1 MVVIPRGIDRSRSFR
16 VLFMSQLPDYLPEAV
31 LRLNGLALDALPGA
45 GDSSVASARR
55 YCGRLARQHYEN
67 FIVVSRFLPAELRQH
82 FYHVY
87 AYCRWSDDLADET
100 GDAGLSLELLD
111 WWDAELQACYDNSV
125 RHPVFIALRETI
137 DRFEIP
143 ITPFRDLLT
152 AFRQDQAVTRYRTYA
167 EVLEY
172 CRYSANPVGRL
183 VLYLCGYRDRERQE
197 LSDATCTA
205 LQLAN
210 FWQDVRVD
218 LEKGRIY
225 LPLEDL
231 ERYHYT
237 EADLEARVA
246 DERFRGLMAY
256 QVNRTRKLFETGLG
270 LCGMVD
276 PRVRLDIELFN
287 RCGSAVLD
295 QIESQRYD
303 VLSRRPTLSSAR
315 KTGLFLKYALKR
327 LWS

>member
-1 MVVIPRGIDRSRSFR
+1 
-16 VLFMSQLPDYLPEAV
+16 MSQLPDYLPEAV
-31 LRLNGLALDALPGA
+31 LRFNDLALDALPGP
-45 GDSSVASARR
+45 GDDSLESAHRYCSHLARR
-55 YCGRLARQHYEN
+55 HYEN
-67 FIVVSRFLPAELRQH
+67 FIVVSPFLPTTLRRH

-100 GDAGLSLELLD
+100 GDTGLSLELLD
-111 WWDAELQACYDNSV
+111 WWDAELQACYDNEF

-143 ITPFRDLLT
+143 IAPFRDLLT
-152 AFRQDQAVTRYRTYA
+152 AFRQDQVVTRYRTYA
-167 EVLEY
+167 DVLEY

-183 VLYLCGYRDRERQE
+183 VLYLCGYRDRERQL

-225 LPLEDL
+225 MPLEDL
-231 ERYHYT
+231 DRYQYT
-237 EADLEARVA
+237 EEDLEAGVV
-246 DERFRGLMAY
+246 DERFRGLMSY
-256 QVNRTRKLFETGLG
+256 QVNRTRKLFDEGLG

-276 PRVRLDIELFN
+276 ARVGLDIELFN
-287 RCGSAVLD
+287 RCGSALLD
-295 QIESQRYD
+295 QIERRRFD

-315 KTGLFLKYALKR
+315 KAGLFLKYALKR
-327 LWS
+327 LWIR

>member
-1 MVVIPRGIDRSRSFR
+1 
-16 VLFMSQLPDYLPEAV
+16 MSKLPDYLPEAV
-31 LRLNGLALDALPGA
+31 LRFNDLVLDALPGA
-45 GDSSVASARR
+45 GDASLESAHR
-55 YCGRLARQHYEN
+55 YCRRLARRHYEN
-67 FIVVSRFLPAELRQH
+67 FFVVSPFLPTALRRH

-100 GDAGLSLELLD
+100 GDTGLSLELLD
-111 WWDAELQACYDNSV
+111 WWDGELQACYENDL

-143 ITPFRDLLT
+143 ITSFRDLLT
-152 AFRQDQAVTRYRTYA
+152 AFRQDQVVTRYGTYA
-167 EVLEY
+167 DVLEY
-172 CRYSANPVGRL
+172 CSYSANPVGRL
-183 VLYLCGYRDRERQE
+183 VLYLCGYRDRERQL

-231 ERYHYT
+231 DRYQYT
-237 EADLEARVA
+237 EEELEAGVV
-246 DERFRGLMAY
+246 DERFRGLMSY
-256 QVNRTRKLFETGLG
+256 QVNRTRKLFDEGLG

-276 PRVRLDIELFN
+276 ARVGLDIELFN
-287 RCGSAVLD
+287 RCGSALLD
-295 QIESQRYD
+295 QIERRRFD

-327 LWS
+327 LWNR

>member
-1 MVVIPRGIDRSRSFR
+1 
-16 VLFMSQLPDYLPEAV
+16 MSQLPDYLPEAV
-31 LRLNGLALDALPGA
+31 RRFDHLALDAMPPGA
-45 GDSSVASARR
+45 GDASLASAST
-55 YCGRLARQHYEN
+55 YCSHLARQHYEN
-67 FIVVSRFLPAELRQH
+67 FIVVSRFLPTALRRH

-100 GDAGLSLELLD
+100 GDTGLSLELLE
-111 WWDAELQACYDNSV
+111 WWDGELQACYGNST

-152 AFRQDQAVTRYRTYA
+152 AFRQDQVVTRYRTYA
-167 EVLEY
+167 DLLEY
-172 CRYSANPVGRL
+172 CRYSANPVGHL
-183 VLYLCGYRDRERQE
+183 VLYLCGYRDRERQG
-197 LSDATCTA
+197 LADATCTA

-225 LPLEDL
+225 LPLEDMD
-231 ERYHYT
+231 RYHYT
-237 EADLEARVA
+237 EADLEAGVVN
-246 DERFRGLMAY
+246 ERFRRLMTY
-256 QVNRTRKLFETGLG
+256 QVDRTRALFEEGLT

-276 PRVRLDIELFN
+276 ERVRLDIELFN
-287 RCGSAVLD
+287 RCGSALLD
-295 QIESQRYD
+295 QIKRQRFD

-315 KTGLFLKYALKR
+315 KSSLFLKYALKR
-327 LWS
+327 LWNRSGTSASGS

>member
-1 MVVIPRGIDRSRSFR
+1 
-16 VLFMSQLPDYLPEAV
+16 MSQLPDYMPEAV
-31 LRLNGLALDALPGA
+31 LRFNHLALDTLPGA
-45 GDSSVASARR
+45 GDVSLASATR
-55 YCGRLARQHYEN
+55 YCGQLARRRYEN
-67 FIVVSRFLPAELRQH
+67 FIVVTRFLPAALRPH
-82 FYHVY
+82 FHHVY
-87 AYCRWSDDLADET
+87 AYCRWSDDLADENGDT
-100 GDAGLSLELLD
+100 GVSLELLD
-111 WWDAELQACYDNSV
+111 WWDAELQACLENRV

-167 EVLEY
+167 DLLEY

-183 VLYLCGYRDRERQE
+183 VLYLCGYRDSERQA

-231 ERYHYT
+231 DRYHYA
-237 EADLEARVA
+237 EADLEAGVV

-256 QVNRTRKLFETGLG
+256 QVERTRALFDEGLG
-270 LCGMVD
+270 LSEMVD
-276 PRVRLDIELFN
+276 GRVGLDIELFN
-287 RCGSAVLD
+287 RCGAALLD
-295 QIESQRYD
+295 RIERRRYD
-303 VLSRRPTLSSAR
+303 VLTQRPTLSSAR
-315 KTGLFLKYALKR
+315 KTDLLLRYALKR
-327 LWS
+327 LWRRT

>member
-1 MVVIPRGIDRSRSFR
+1 MA
-16 VLFMSQLPDYLPEAV
+16 QLPDYLPEAV
-31 LRLNGLALDALPGA
+31 LRLDKLALDALPGA
-45 GDSSVASARR
+45 GDGSLASATR
-55 YCGRLARQHYEN
+55 YCGQLARRHYEN
-67 FIVVSRFLPAELRQH
+67 FVVVTRFLPAALRPH
-82 FYHVY
+82 FHHVY

-100 GDAGLSLELLD
+100 GDTGLSLELLD
-111 WWDAELQACYDNSV
+111 WWDAELQACYDGSV

-152 AFRQDQAVTRYRTYA
+152 AFRQDQVVTRYRTYA
-167 EVLEY
+167 DVLEY

-183 VLYLCGYRDRERQE
+183 VLYLCGYRDSERQA

-231 ERYHYT
+231 DRYHYT
-237 EADLEARVA
+237 ETDLEDGVV
-246 DERFRGLMAY
+246 DERFRELMAY
-256 QVNRTRKLFETGLG
+256 QVERTRALFDKGLG
-270 LCGMVD
+270 LSGMVD
-276 PRVRLDIELFN
+276 GRVGLDIELFN
-287 RCGSAVLD
+287 RCGSALLD
-295 QIESQRYD
+295 QIERQRYD
-303 VLSRRPTLSSAR
+303 VLSQRPILSSAR

-327 LWS
+327 LWRRTGP

>member
-1 MVVIPRGIDRSRSFR
+1 
-16 VLFMSQLPDYLPEAV
+16 MSQLPDYLPEAV
-31 LRLNGLALDALPGA
+31 LRFNDLALDALPGP
-45 GDSSVASARR
+45 GDDSLESAHRYCSHLARR
-55 YCGRLARQHYEN
+55 HYEN
-67 FIVVSRFLPAELRQH
+67 FIVVSPFLPTALRRH

-100 GDAGLSLELLD
+100 GDTGLSLELLD
-111 WWDAELQACYDNSV
+111 WWDTELQACYDNEF

-143 ITPFRDLLT
+143 IAPFRDLLT
-152 AFRQDQAVTRYRTYA
+152 AFRQDQVVTRYRTYA
-167 EVLEY
+167 DVLEY

-183 VLYLCGYRDRERQE
+183 VLYLCGYRDRERQL

-231 ERYHYT
+231 DRYHYT
-237 EADLEARVA
+237 EEDLEAGVV
-246 DERFRGLMAY
+246 DDRFRGLMSY
-256 QVNRTRKLFETGLG
+256 QVNRTRKLFDEGLG

-276 PRVRLDIELFN
+276 ARVGLDIELFN
-287 RCGSAVLD
+287 RCGSALLD
-295 QIESQRYD
+295 QIERRRFD

-315 KTGLFLKYALKR
+315 KAGLFLKYALKR
-327 LWS
+327 LWNR

>member
-1 MVVIPRGIDRSRSFR
+1 
-16 VLFMSQLPDYLPEAV
+16 MSQLPDYLPEAV
-31 LRLNGLALDALPGA
+31 LRFEDLALDALPGA
-45 GDSSVASARR
+45 GDASLESAHRYCKCLARR
-55 YCGRLARQHYEN
+55 HYEN
-67 FIVVSRFLPAELRQH
+67 FVVVSPFLPTALRRH

-100 GDAGLSLELLD
+100 GDTGLSLELLD
-111 WWDAELQACYDNSV
+111 WWNAELQACYEDDV

-152 AFRQDQAVTRYRTYA
+152 AFRQDQVVTRYRTYA
-167 EVLEY
+167 DVLEY

-183 VLYLCGYRDRERQE
+183 VLYLCGYRDSERQV

-231 ERYHYT
+231 DRYHYT
-237 EADLEARVA
+237 EADLEAGVV
-246 DERFRGLMAY
+246 DERFRGLMSY
-256 QVNRTRKLFETGLG
+256 QVSRTRKLFDEGLR

-276 PRVRLDIELFN
+276 ARVGLDIELFN
-287 RCGSAVLD
+287 RCGSALLD
-295 QIESQRYD
+295 QIERQRFD

-315 KTGLFLKYALKR
+315 KTGIFLKYALKR
-327 LWS
+327 LWNR

>member
-1 MVVIPRGIDRSRSFR
+1 
-16 VLFMSQLPDYLPEAV
+16 MSQLPDYLPEAV
-31 LRLNGLALDALPGA
+31 LRFNDLALDALPGA
-45 GDSSVASARR
+45 GDASLESAHR
-55 YCGRLARQHYEN
+55 YCSRLVRRHYEN
-67 FIVVSRFLPAELRQH
+67 FIVVSPFLPTALRRH

-100 GDAGLSLELLD
+100 GDTGLSLELLD
-111 WWDAELQACYDNSV
+111 WWDAELQACYENEL

-143 ITPFRDLLT
+143 IAPFRDLLT
-152 AFRQDQAVTRYRTYA
+152 AFRQDQVVTRYRTYA
-167 EVLEY
+167 DVLEY

-183 VLYLCGYRDRERQE
+183 VLCLCGYRDRERQL

-218 LEKGRIY
+218 LEKDRIY

-231 ERYHYT
+231 DRFHYT
-237 EADLEARVA
+237 EEDLEAGVV
-246 DERFRGLMAY
+246 DDRFRELMAY
-256 QVNRTRKLFETGLG
+256 QVNRTRGLFDEGLE

-276 PRVRLDIELFN
+276 ARVGLDIELFN
-287 RCGSAVLD
+287 RCGSALLD
-295 QIESQRYD
+295 QIERRRFD
-303 VLSRRPTLSSAR
+303 VLTGRPVLSSAR
-315 KTGLFLKYALKR
+315 KAGLFMKYALKR
-327 LWS
+327 LWIR

>member
-1 MVVIPRGIDRSRSFR
+1 
-16 VLFMSQLPDYLPEAV
+16 MSQLPDYLPEAV
-31 LRLNGLALDALPGA
+31 LRFNDLALDALPGA
-45 GDSSVASARR
+45 GDASLESAHR
-55 YCGRLARQHYEN
+55 YCSRLARRHYEN
-67 FIVVSRFLPAELRQH
+67 FIVVSPFLPTALRRH

-100 GDAGLSLELLD
+100 GDTGLSLELLD
-111 WWDAELQACYDNSV
+111 WWDAELQACYENEL

-143 ITPFRDLLT
+143 IAPFRDLLT
-152 AFRQDQAVTRYRTYA
+152 AFRQDQVVTRYRTYA
-167 EVLEY
+167 DVLEY

-183 VLYLCGYRDRERQE
+183 VLYLCGYRDRERQL

-218 LEKGRIY
+218 LAKDRIY

-231 ERYHYT
+231 DRYHYT
-237 EADLEARVA
+237 EEDLEAGVV
-246 DERFRGLMAY
+246 DDRFRGLMAY
-256 QVNRTRKLFETGLG
+256 QVNRTRGLFDEGLG

-276 PRVRLDIELFN
+276 ARVGLDIELFN
-287 RCGSAVLD
+287 RCGSALLD
-295 QIESQRYD
+295 QIERRRFD
-303 VLSRRPTLSSAR
+303 VLTGRPVLSAAR
-315 KTGLFLKYALKR
+315 KASLFIKYALKR
-327 LWS
+327 LWIR

>member
-1 MVVIPRGIDRSRSFR
+1 
-16 VLFMSQLPDYLPEAV
+16 MSQLPDYLPEAV
-31 LRLNGLALDALPGA
+31 LRLDDLALDALPGA
-45 GDSSVASARR
+45 GDSSLESAHR
-55 YCGRLARQHYEN
+55 YCSRLAHQHYEN
-67 FIVVSRFLPAELRQH
+67 FIVVSRFLPAALRRH

-100 GDAGLSLELLD
+100 GETGLSLELLE
-111 WWDAELQACYDNSV
+111 WWDAELQACYDHSV

-137 DRFEIP
+137 DRFAIP

-152 AFRQDQAVTRYRTYA
+152 AFRQDQVVTRYRTYA
-167 EVLEY
+167 DVLEY
-172 CRYSANPVGRL
+172 CRYSANPVGHL
-183 VLYLCGYRDRERQE
+183 VLYLCGYRDRERQA

-210 FWQDVRVD
+210 FWQDVRAD

-231 ERYHYT
+231 DRYHYT
-237 EADLEARVA
+237 EADLEAGVV

-256 QVNRTRKLFETGLG
+256 QVNRTRKLFEEGLG
-270 LCGMVD
+270 LCGLVD
-276 PRVRLDIELFN
+276 TRVRLDVELFN
-287 RCGSAVLD
+287 RCGAAVLD
-295 QIESQRYD
+295 QIERQRYD
-303 VLSRRPTLSSAR
+303 VLSRRPVLSSAR

-327 LWS
+327 LWKRDGPSATAGGP

>member
-1 MVVIPRGIDRSRSFR
+1 
-16 VLFMSQLPDYLPEAV
+16 MSQLPDYLPEAV
-31 LRLNGLALDALPGA
+31 LRFNDLALDALPGD
-45 GDSSVASARR
+45 GDASLESAHRYCSHLARR
-55 YCGRLARQHYEN
+55 HYEN
-67 FIVVSRFLPAELRQH
+67 FIVVSPFLPTALRRH

-87 AYCRWSDDLADET
+87 AYCRWSDDLADES
-100 GDAGLSLELLD
+100 GDTGLSLELLD
-111 WWDAELQACYDNSV
+111 WWDAELQACYDNEF

-137 DRFEIP
+137 DRFDIP

-152 AFRQDQAVTRYRTYA
+152 AFRQDQVVTRYGTYA
-167 EVLEY
+167 DVLEY

-183 VLYLCGYRDRERQE
+183 VLYLCGYRDRERQL

-210 FWQDVRVD
+210 FWQDVQLD

-231 ERYHYT
+231 DRHQYT
-237 EADLEARVA
+237 EEDLEAGVV
-246 DERFRGLMAY
+246 DERFRALMAY
-256 QVNRTRKLFETGLG
+256 QVNRTRKLFEEGLG

-276 PRVRLDIELFN
+276 ARVGLDIELFN
-287 RCGSAVLD
+287 RCGSALLD
-295 QIESQRYD
+295 QIERRRFD

-315 KTGLFLKYALKR
+315 KIGLFMKYALKR
-327 LWS
+327 LWIR

>member
-1 MVVIPRGIDRSRSFR
+1 
-16 VLFMSQLPDYLPEAV
+16 MSQLPDYLPEAL
-31 LRLNGLALDALPGA
+31 LRFNDLALDALPGP
-45 GDSSVASARR
+45 GDASLESAHRYCSHLARR
-55 YCGRLARQHYEN
+55 HYEN
-67 FIVVSRFLPAELRQH
+67 FIVVSPFLPTELRRH

-100 GDAGLSLELLD
+100 GDTSLSLELLD
-111 WWDAELQACYDNSV
+111 WWDGELQACYENEF

-143 ITPFRDLLT
+143 IAPFRDLLT
-152 AFRQDQAVTRYRTYA
+152 AFRQDQVVTRYRTYA
-167 EVLEY
+167 DVLEY

-183 VLYLCGYRDRERQE
+183 VLYLCGYRDRERQL

-231 ERYHYT
+231 DRYHYT
-237 EADLEARVA
+237 EEDLEAGVV
-246 DERFRGLMAY
+246 DDRFRGLMSY
-256 QVNRTRKLFETGLG
+256 QVNRTRRLFDEGLG
-270 LCGMVD
+270 LCRMVD
-276 PRVRLDIELFN
+276 ARVGLDIELFN
-287 RCGSAVLD
+287 RCGSSLLD
-295 QIESQRYD
+295 QIERRRFD

-315 KTGLFLKYALKR
+315 KAGLFLKYALKR
-327 LWS
+327 LWIR

>member
-1 MVVIPRGIDRSRSFR
+1 
-16 VLFMSQLPDYLPEAV
+16 MSQLPDYLPEAV
-31 LRLNGLALDALPGA
+31 LRFNDLALDALPGA
-45 GDSSVASARR
+45 GDASLESAHR
-55 YCGRLARQHYEN
+55 YCSRLARRHYEN
-67 FIVVSRFLPAELRQH
+67 FIVVSPFLPAALRRH

-100 GDAGLSLELLD
+100 GDTGLSLELLD
-111 WWDAELQACYDNSV
+111 WWDAELQACYENEL

-143 ITPFRDLLT
+143 IAPFRDLLT
-152 AFRQDQAVTRYRTYA
+152 AFRQDQVVTRYGTYA
-167 EVLEY
+167 DVLEY

-183 VLYLCGYRDRERQE
+183 VLYLCGYRDRERQL

-218 LEKGRIY
+218 LEKDRIY

-231 ERYHYT
+231 DRFHYT
-237 EADLEARVA
+237 EEDLEAGVV
-246 DERFRGLMAY
+246 DDRFRGLMAY
-256 QVNRTRKLFETGLG
+256 QVKRTRGLFDEGLG

-276 PRVRLDIELFN
+276 ARVGLDIELFN
-287 RCGSAVLD
+287 RCGSALLD
-295 QIESQRYD
+295 QIERRRFD
-303 VLSRRPTLSSAR
+303 VLTGRPVLSSAR
-315 KTGLFLKYALKR
+315 KAGLFMKYALKR
-327 LWS
+327 LWIR

>member
-1 MVVIPRGIDRSRSFR
+1 
-16 VLFMSQLPDYLPEAV
+16 MSQLPDYLPESV
-31 LRLNGLALDALPGA
+31 LRLNDLALDALPGA
-45 GDSSVASARR
+45 GDASLESAHRYCRHLARR
-55 YCGRLARQHYEN
+55 HYEN
-67 FIVVSRFLPAELRQH
+67 FIVVSPFLPTALRRH

-100 GDAGLSLELLD
+100 GDTGLSLELLD
-111 WWDAELQACYDNSV
+111 WWDAELQACYDDEF

-137 DRFEIP
+137 DRFDIP
-143 ITPFRDLLT
+143 IAPFRDLLT
-152 AFRQDQAVTRYRTYA
+152 AFRQDQVVTRYRTYA
-167 EVLEY
+167 DVLDY

-183 VLYLCGYRDRERQE
+183 VLYLCGYRDRERQL

-231 ERYHYT
+231 DRYQYT
-237 EADLEARVA
+237 EEDLEAGVV
-246 DERFRGLMAY
+246 DDRFRGLMGF
-256 QVNRTRKLFETGLG
+256 QVNRTRELFDEGLG

-276 PRVRLDIELFN
+276 ARVGLDIELFN
-287 RCGSAVLD
+287 RCGSALLD
-295 QIESQRYD
+295 QIERRRFD
-303 VLSRRPTLSSAR
+303 VLTRRPTLSTAR
-315 KTGLFLKYALKR
+315 KTGLFMKYTLKR
-327 LWS
+327 LWIR

>member
-1 MVVIPRGIDRSRSFR
+1 
-16 VLFMSQLPDYLPEAV
+16 MSQLPDYLPEAV
-31 LRLNGLALDALPGA
+31 LRFNDLALDALPDA
-45 GDSSVASARR
+45 GDTSVASASR
-55 YCGRLARQHYEN
+55 YCSRLARRHYEN
-67 FIVVSRFLPAELRQH
+67 FIVVSGLLPGALRQH

-100 GDAGLSLELLD
+100 GDTGLSLELLE
-111 WWDAELQACYDNSV
+111 WWDAELQACYDHSV

-152 AFRQDQAVTRYRTYA
+152 AFRQDQVVTRYRTYA
-167 EVLEY
+167 DVLEY
-172 CRYSANPVGRL
+172 CRYSANPVGHL
-183 VLYLCGYRDRERQE
+183 VLYLCGYRDRERQA

-231 ERYHYT
+231 DRYHYT
-237 EADLEARVA
+237 EADLESGVV
-246 DERFRGLMAY
+246 DERFRELMAY
-256 QVNRTRKLFETGLG
+256 QVNRTRGLFDEGLG
-270 LCGMVD
+270 LCGLVD
-276 PRVRLDIELFN
+276 GRVRLDIELFN
-287 RCGSAVLD
+287 RCGAAILD
-295 QIESQRYD
+295 QIERQRYD

-327 LWS
+327 LWIR

>member
-1 MVVIPRGIDRSRSFR
+1 
-16 VLFMSQLPDYLPEAV
+16 MSQLPDYLPEAV
-31 LRLNGLALDALPGA
+31 QRFSDLALDALPVS
-45 GDSSVASARR
+45 GDTSLESAHR
-55 YCGRLARQHYEN
+55 YCSRLARRHYEN
-67 FIVVSRFLPAELRQH
+67 FIVVSPFLPSELRRH

-100 GDAGLSLELLD
+100 GDTGLSLELLD
-111 WWDAELQACYDNSV
+111 WWDAELQACYENEL

-137 DRFEIP
+137 DRYEIP
-143 ITPFRDLLT
+143 VTPFRDLLT
-152 AFRQDQAVTRYRTYA
+152 AFRQDQVVTRYRSY
-167 EVLEY
+167 EDVLEY

-183 VLYLCGYRDRERQE
+183 VLYLCGYRDRERQL

-231 ERYHYT
+231 NRYHYT
-237 EADLEARVA
+237 EKDLETGVV
-246 DERFRGLMAY
+246 DDRFRELMAY
-256 QVNRTRKLFETGLG
+256 QVIRTRKLFDVGFG

-276 PRVRLDIELFN
+276 ARVGLDIELFN
-287 RCGSAVLD
+287 RFGTALLD
-295 QIESQRYD
+295 QIERRRFD
-303 VLSRRPTLSSAR
+303 VLSRRPTLSSTR

-327 LWS
+327 LWNR